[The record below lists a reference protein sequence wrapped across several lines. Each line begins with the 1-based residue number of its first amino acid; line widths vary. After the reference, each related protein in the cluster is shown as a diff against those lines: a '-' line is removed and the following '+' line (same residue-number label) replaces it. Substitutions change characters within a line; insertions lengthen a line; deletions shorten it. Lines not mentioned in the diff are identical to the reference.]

1 MMWKSLVAG
10 LALGAALA
18 APTSA
23 SAQYSGPRASNAA
36 YSQDDAYGS
45 PRKTYSSG
53 EIVDRGHRFF
63 GSTTR
68 GLAGVVEKAVSTW
81 GEPDAYILGEEGSG
95 AFVGGLRYGE
105 GKLFTQ
111 GGARSDAGDMHVY
124 WQGPSLGFDFGG
136 DGART
141 MILVYNLTSPDMLF
155 SRFAG
160 VNGSAYLVGGFGM
173 TALKDYN
180 VVLVPIRTGVGAR
193 LGVNVGY
200 LKFTRNSTWN
210 PF

>member
-1 MMWKSLVAG
+1 MILRALVTS
-10 LALGAALA
+10 LALGVGVMGA
-18 APTSA
+18 TTA
-23 SAQYSGPRASNAA
+23 SAQYYNQPRAESAA
-36 YSQDDAYGS
+36 YSRDDEG
-45 PRKTYSSG
+45 PRRTYSVS
-53 EIVDRGHRFF
+53 EIVDRGNSFF

-68 GLAGVVEKAVSTW
+68 GLAGIVEKATSIW
-81 GEPDAYILGEEGSG
+81 GEPNAYILGEEGSG

-105 GKLFTQ
+105 GKLFTRD
-111 GGARSDAGDMHVY
+111 GGPDNRVY

-141 MILVYNLTSPDMLF
+141 MILVYNLRSPNALF

-173 TALKDYN
+173 TALKDYDT
-180 VVLVPIRTGVGAR
+180 VLVPIRTGVGAR

-200 LKFTRNSTWN
+200 LKFTQRSTWN